1 MSSIDF
7 HRSCHNFPNLTSFF
21 YIFTTKERLNS
32 ETLKLIN
39 IYSRGTLKVLSSP
52 PKPNFFTHPNKL
64 TQKLLNKYYCISLNP
79 KCPEIPKKGLSL
91 SVKMSPAV
99 FV

>member
-7 HRSCHNFPNLTSFF
+7 HRSCHNLPNLTSFF

-52 PKPNFFTHPNKL
+52 PKNLRKYV
-64 TQKLLNKYYCISLNP
+64 LNSFI
-79 KCPEIPKKGLSL
+79 
-91 SVKMSPAV
+91 
-99 FV
+99 